1 MHSGSVTVRKTRARD
16 APRLCAIVSIL
27 ESMPARIG
35 RSVRYAIGKYVSAS
49 EKSVAPSPY
58 TENPLT
64 PKTPYVTRPRGPKE
78 KIIAI
83 AAVNGGETSGSST
96 LASIAVTIRRET
108 LQRDAVK
115 ANKKPAS
122 VPTMPTR
129 KASSRLFQNARS

>member
-1 MHSGSVTVRKTRARD
+1 RYACVGNTGKLFPARISGVAKSASDAANNNKNALAMPGMHSGSVTVRKTRARD

-96 LASIAVTIRRET
+96 LA
-108 LQRDAVK
+108 
-115 ANKKPAS
+115 
-122 VPTMPTR
+122 
-129 KASSRLFQNARS
+129 